1 MGASRPWSYGSL
13 ICNQCL
19 SPLMLWVPI
28 SIRARCTTLCDKVC
42 QWLPGPLV
50 SFTNKA
56 NRHDVTEILLKV
68 ALNTIKQTNKSIS
81 YNVFEDLFLFFSGM
95 FQCLTINNICINI
108 ILYFSIDTDVN
119 NQTTYNVPDNERIL
133 INTGDIIG
141 WWVVIMIIGENGTE
155 CKYIKW

>member
-1 MGASRPWSYGSL
+1 
-13 ICNQCL
+13 
-19 SPLMLWVPI
+19 MLWVPI
-28 SIRARCTTLCDKVC
+28 SIRARCITLCDKVC

-56 NRHDVTEILLKV
+56 DRHDVTGILLKV
-68 ALNTIKQTNKSIS
+68 ALNTIKQTKKSIF

-95 FQCLTINNICINI
+95 FQFLTINNICINI

-119 NQTTYNVPDNERIL
+119 NQTTTYNVPENERIL

>member
-1 MGASRPWSYGSL
+1 
-13 ICNQCL
+13 
-19 SPLMLWVPI
+19 MLWVPI

-56 NRHDVTEILLKV
+56 DRHDATEILLKV
-68 ALNTIKQTNKSIS
+68 ALNTIKQTNKSIF

-95 FQCLTINNICINI
+95 FQFLTINNICITI

-119 NQTTYNVPDNERIL
+119 NQTTTYNVPENERIL